1 MGEADRM
8 QTPAHALEV
17 LTFWFADR
25 HAVYW
30 FAGNAGFD
38 AQIRLRFAATVAAAS
53 AGKLDEWAHTPD
65 GWLALLIVLDQ
76 FRRNLYRDDA
86 RAWACDGKALTLAL
100 AGIARGDDQRV
111 PAARRAFAYLP
122 LEHAEDLALQNQCVE
137 LFVALGAVAGPV
149 QRVAMESLLD
159 YARRHQQVIER
170 FGRFPHRNALLGRTS
185 SSAELAWL
193 AEPGAGF

>member
-1 MGEADRM
+1 M
-8 QTPAHALEV
+8 QTPARALEV
-17 LTFWFADR
+17 LTFWFADE
-25 HAVYW
+25 HAVHW

-38 AQIRLRFAATVAAAS
+38 AQIRLHFAATVAAAS
-53 AGKLDEWAHTPD
+53 DGQLDEWAHTPD

-86 RAWACDGKALTLAL
+86 RAWAGDGKALALAL

-111 PAARRAFAYLP
+111 PTARRAFAYLP
-122 LEHAEDLALQNQCVE
+122 LEHAEDLALQNRC
-137 LFVALGAVAGPV
+137 VALFAALGVAAGPA
-149 QRVAMESLLD
+149 QRATTDSFLD
-159 YARRHQQVIER
+159 YARRHQRVIER

-185 SSAELAWL
+185 TSAELAYL